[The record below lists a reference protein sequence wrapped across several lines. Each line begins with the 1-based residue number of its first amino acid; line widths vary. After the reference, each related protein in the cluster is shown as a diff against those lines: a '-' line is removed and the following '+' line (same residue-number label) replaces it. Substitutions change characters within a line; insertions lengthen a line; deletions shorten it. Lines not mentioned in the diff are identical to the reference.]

1 MFCPP
6 SAFTAANS
14 TTAVPAVQVANVF
27 RRFFSPAALA
37 ERSCQAPEAADTAS
51 QTTRPKEGG
60 IVRVNRTGSI
70 QVCLGAGA
78 AGGLPGFF
86 SKSLSMNNINT
97 SQGNPLSPTLK
108 VGQCSAS
115 RLHA

>member
-78 AGGLPGFF
+78 AGGLAALF
-86 SKSLSMNNINT
+86 SNSNSQHSINKPT
-97 SQGNPLSPTLK
+97 GSPPSPTL
-108 VGQCSAS
+108 
-115 RLHA
+115 

>member
-70 QVCLGAGA
+70 QVCFGAGA
-78 AGGLPGFF
+78 AGAVPALVADNILLD
-86 SKSLSMNNINT
+86 SLNNAT
-97 SQGNPLSPTLK
+97 ADPHSPQL
-108 VGQCSAS
+108 
-115 RLHA
+115 